1 MAELLSLRGTETPP
15 QCPAW
20 MLSPPKLIQPREE
33 RGAPSPPIKPHITPT
48 RTPSSPPLAP
58 RTALTLQCH
67 GSVAQ
72 AMWGHQ
78 DGDTEMGDGEIMGIA
93 G

>member
-1 MAELLSLRGTETPP
+1 MSSLDAQPPEADTAQGRAWSSITAHRTPYHP
-15 QCPAW
+15 N
-20 MLSPPKLIQPREE
+20 ED
-33 RGAPSPPIKPHITPT
+33 
-48 RTPSSPPLAP
+48 PSSPPLAP
-58 RTALTLQCH
+58 KTALTLQCH